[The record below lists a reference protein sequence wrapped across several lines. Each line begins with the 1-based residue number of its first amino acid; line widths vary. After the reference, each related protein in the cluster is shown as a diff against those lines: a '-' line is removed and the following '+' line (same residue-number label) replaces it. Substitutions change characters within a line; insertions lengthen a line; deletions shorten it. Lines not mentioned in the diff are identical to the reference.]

1 MFRQEE
7 KFFLNY
13 KNLANILNHFKAYPI
28 HPVRKVNSIYFDTT
42 GFEFFNDG
50 EEGIVPRK
58 KCRFRWYGSSNKN
71 TKNFGSI
78 EIKTTLENYK
88 KKQSLKKKTL
98 FEAKKYFANYFKID
112 LFPTCQISYERA
124 YYLNNHNYRFTFDYN
139 IQFKK
144 IGGNTFHKIN
154 QNIFEIKYSSM
165 KNDNIILSNLADKK
179 TRFSKYNEAI
189 LKLYLIN

>member
-58 KCRFRWYGSSNKN
+58 KCRFRWYGRSNKN

-88 KKQSLKKKTL
+88 KKQTLKKKN
-98 FEAKKYFANYFKID
+98 FSKHK
-112 LFPTCQISYERA
+112 
-124 YYLNNHNYRFTFDYN
+124 N
-139 IQFKK
+139 ILQ
-144 IGGNTFHKIN
+144 
-154 QNIFEIKYSSM
+154 
-165 KNDNIILSNLADKK
+165 IILNLIFFQLVKSHMREL
-179 TRFSKYNEAI
+179 TI
-189 LKLYLIN
+189 

>member
-1 MFRQEE
+1 M
-7 KFFLNY
+7 
-13 KNLANILNHFKAYPI
+13 
-28 HPVRKVNSIYFDTT
+28 
-42 GFEFFNDG
+42 
-50 EEGIVPRK
+50 
-58 KCRFRWYGSSNKN
+58 
-71 TKNFGSI
+71 
-78 EIKTTLENYK
+78 
-88 KKQSLKKKTL
+88 
-98 FEAKKYFANYFKID
+98 
-112 LFPTCQISYERA
+112 RA

-144 IGGNTFHKIN
+144 VGGNTFHKIN